1 MLLKL
6 LNKQPTIKNKKNILN
21 DECWWCKITLCSVN
35 VDFHGD
41 PFPPPPDPTT
51 TPYQYFKSFLDDDL
65 IDVIAEQTN
74 TCNLKESGVSIA
86 VTHDEIQ
93 QYIGILIMMAFVK
106 LPRQQM
112 YWSQHTQILALANT
126 MFVKRFEKIKKYIHF
141 CDDNIALPKTHSE
154 FFQVIQNQ
162 ASPGKCSIIL

>member
-1 MLLKL
+1 M
-6 LNKQPTIKNKKNILN
+6 
-21 DECWWCKITLCSVN
+21 N

-41 PFPPPPDPTT
+41 LFPPPPDPTT

-74 TCNLKESGVSIA
+74 TCNLKESAVSIA

-126 MFVKRFEKIKKYIHF
+126 V
-141 CDDNIALPKTHSE
+141 CKT
-154 FFQVIQNQ
+154 I
-162 ASPGKCSIIL
+162 